1 MTNKSTKSLTNI
13 AAEIA
18 ASGRDASPGVKMMIE
33 DGLPPSAVISLDDR
47 RRERA
52 AKAPASNATTT
63 QENTMTKTTA
73 PKKAAPK
80 KAARAAKKA
89 AKPTA
94 KAAAKKTSKVA
105 GERPDG
111 LRPGSKQA
119 MMVDMVLRKE
129 GATEAAIC
137 AKLAWKKCRVT
148 LKRVCDRIGAVLSTS
163 KDDDGKTVY
172 RATLARS

>member
-1 MTNKSTKSLTNI
+1 MTRQPTKSLASI

-18 ASGRDASPGVKMMIE
+18 ASGRDVSPGVKMMIE
-33 DGLPPSAVISLDDR
+33 DGLPPSAVISLADR

-52 AKAPASNATTT
+52 AQASTST
-63 QENTMTKTTA
+63 QETTMTKPTTA
-73 PKKAAPK
+73 KKAAPK
-80 KAARAAKKA
+80 KAARPAKKPA
-89 AKPTA
+89 KVSAKPTA
-94 KAAAKKTSKVA
+94 KKVA
-105 GERPDG
+105 KPSEERPDG

-148 LKRVCDRIGAVLSTS
+148 LKRVCERIGAVLSTS

-172 RATLARS
+172 RATLAKS